1 MHLLHATLKFKSK
14 KNKILGMLLL
24 NLDCGNLGNPASR
37 SEGLIP
43 PPPHPHGHSIFLI
56 PSRSPC
62 DLALKRTVCS
72 QTASGSPLLK
82 AWAWA
87 WRGAIILSAQT
98 KQIFDTYSACVT
110 TVVPYLERTEMRLSK
125 S

>member
-1 MHLLHATLKFKSK
+1 
-14 KNKILGMLLL
+14 MLLL
-24 NLDCGNLGNPASR
+24 NLDCHNLGNPATP

-43 PPPHPHGHSIFLI
+43 PPPHPHGHFIFLI

-98 KQIFDTYSACVT
+98 KQIFDTCTAKSSYSACVT